1 TILIITS
8 DHGEN
13 IGDHGLMSHAYS
25 LHDTLI
31 RVPLIIRYPDGFP
44 KGGRVQHQVQLTDV
58 LPTLLDILQ
67 LDRPDVRD
75 DLQGISLLD
84 MPSSVQKR
92 PAYAEM
98 VAPHPSIPALNRR
111 AGLPEDTPQPELD
124 RALRCLRTPEHKFIW
139 ASNGQHALYDLR
151 RDPQEHTNRYND
163 EPKLAAAL
171 EKALRAWQP
180 PTGVP
185 LNPPQP
191 EMPPDVQ
198 QRLRALGYID

>member
-1 TILIITS
+1 
-8 DHGEN
+8 
-13 IGDHGLMSHAYS
+13 MSHAYS

-31 RVPLIIRYPDGFP
+31 RVPLIVRYPDCFA
-44 KGGRVQHQVQLTDV
+44 KGQRVLHQVQLTDV
-58 LPTLLDILQ
+58 VPTLLDILQ

-75 DLQGISLLD
+75 ELQGISLLET
-84 MPSSVQKR
+84 PLSVDER

-111 AGLPEDTPQPELD
+111 AGLPEETPQPDLD

-139 ASNGQHALYDLR
+139 ASDGHHALYDLR
-151 RDPQEHTNRYND
+151 RDPQEQTNRYA
-163 EPKLAAAL
+163 EEAQLAATLEQAL
-171 EKALRAWQP
+171 MAWQP

-185 LNPPQP
+185 LSPPQP